1 MILPYLVLGNGRYM
15 DMDGGVVE
23 RRYSPDEI
31 EAYRRIVPSFD
42 PDVEAC
48 PGDPELLTDANRAY
62 WTKVAATAGHDLNRL
77 LEP

>member
-1 MILPYLVLGNGRYM
+1 MILPYLVLGNGRYL
-15 DMDGGVVE
+15 DVDGKVVE

-31 EAYRRIVPSFD
+31 EAYRRIDADFD

-48 PGDPELLTDANRAY
+48 PGDPERLTEANRRF
-62 WTKVAATAGHDLNRL
+62 WTDVAAAGGNDLKRL

>member
-1 MILPYLVLGNGRYM
+1 VILPYLVLGNGRYL
-15 DMDGGVVE
+15 DMDGKVVE

-31 EAYRRIVPSFD
+31 EAYRRIVPDFD

-48 PGDPELLTDANRAY
+48 PSDPERLTAANRSY
-62 WTKVAATAGHDLNRL
+62 WTEVAAAGGHDLNRL